1 MLISFIKKSQFYF
14 IFSFLALILCGTLL
28 LRLPVLRGGGT
39 LSWVDAL
46 FTSTSAVCVTGLMTV
61 NLTDFSFVG
70 QVIVLLLIQLG
81 GIGIMTMSGSI
92 LVIIGRNMS
101 WSESKMLSQL
111 TDNYSPNSV
120 ESLVRTIIVYT
131 VVSEFIG
138 MAALFV
144 GFVMSG
150 HPVIDAMWHSLF
162 HSVSSFCN
170 AGISTFPDSLVRC
183 SAVVKIIV
191 ALLIILGG
199 LGMYV
204 VYDIHQSLTQ
214 HRKMRV
220 NTKLVLLTSLILIII
235 GILLIKYYQYRNGQP
250 IGWID
255 SFFMAVSSRTAGF
268 NSVPMSVLSSGS
280 ILVLIFLM
288 LIGGA
293 PGSTAGGMKVTTF
306 ALVMAAIYNVF
317 CGNEKVLIFKRK
329 ISSST
334 VLRAF
339 TVAFTFIVLGLIGAG
354 IFQSLSTANMQKA
367 FFEVVSALGTVG
379 LSLGMGDDYTL
390 RGKLF
395 IILYM
400 FVGRVGPLT
409 FMAFLLGREKKSK
422 LLYPEEK
429 IIIG

>member
-61 NLTDFSFVG
+61 NLTDFSFAG

-150 HPVIDAMWHSLF
+150 HQVIDAMWHSLF
-162 HSVSSFCN
+162 HSVASFCN

-220 NTKLVLLTSLILIII
+220 NTKLVLLTSLILTII

-250 IGWID
+250 IAWLD